1 MEQKVNLKI
10 IKYLFS
16 KQNNIGIQSIT
27 YEVNLFIQIFILIIY
42 SFFENYELIAELGI
56 VIGLNIIF
64 TQIYSANLRSILIYK
79 KTI

>member
-1 MEQKVNLKI
+1 LKI
-10 IKYLFS
+10 IKYLFY

-42 SFFENYELIAELGI
+42 SFFENYELTAELGI

>member
-1 MEQKVNLKI
+1 MKI
-10 IKYLFS
+10 IKYLFY

-42 SFFENYELIAELGI
+42 SFFENYELTAELGI

>member
-1 MEQKVNLKI
+1 MKI
-10 IKYLFS
+10 IKYLFY
-16 KQNNIGIQSIT
+16 KQNNIGIQSNT

-42 SFFENYELIAELGI
+42 SFFENYELTAELGI